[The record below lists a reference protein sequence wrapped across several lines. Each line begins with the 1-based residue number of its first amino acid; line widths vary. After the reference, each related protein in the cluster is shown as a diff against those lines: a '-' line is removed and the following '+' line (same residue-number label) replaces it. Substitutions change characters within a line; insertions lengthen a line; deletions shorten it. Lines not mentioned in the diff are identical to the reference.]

1 MTSTAAKVFFIMM
14 LALLPL
20 AVIATISNVQS
31 IRSSDRQKR
40 DILNTAT
47 EQNARQLASDIDSIR
62 TSQTMTANVLASDP
76 DPGNICERLNTLF
89 RTMGSRYGI
98 ISRLSRAD
106 GTILCASDGSE
117 ILAGTDLGQ
126 GLDNEVELSSELDG
140 IIIRS
145 HSKDGSVQAT
155 ALYKSAAMPQLVGGN
170 MHPSR
175 QRVVLEDG
183 KRQLVIAGNSA
194 SGSIGEQDLLVRAPV
209 GKSGINL
216 AVGVEDDTSSIS
228 KFISLIMPLIFL
240 FGAAFLGWLVVRWIL
255 IKPLIILHR
264 EVASYSPGTVF
275 HPSRISRFSSSELR
289 ALGGAFQ
296 EVSENVVRHED
307 EIRQAL
313 ERQTKLTREVHH
325 RVKNNL
331 QIISSLISLHWR
343 AAQDPLTSAC
353 YLSIQRRVDALA
365 VVQRYHYAEVD
376 EQRGVN
382 ARPMLNEIASGLRTS
397 AQIQS
402 GSDIDISV
410 SCDILYLHQ
419 DIAAPLAFMTAE
431 LADLVIASGVGNAP
445 FEISLKRDDS
455 DPDKARF
462 TLSSAVFSELKSDDS
477 DNLELYERVL
487 QGLARQ
493 LRSTL
498 DHDPANRSYSVLI
511 PVLD

>member
-20 AVIATISNVQS
+20 AVIATISNLQS

-40 DILNTAT
+40 EILNTAT

-62 TSQTMTANVLASDP
+62 AAQTMTANVLATES
-76 DPGNICERLNTLF
+76 DPGNICERLLTLF
-89 RTMGSRYGI
+89 RTIGNHDGI
-98 ISRLSRAD
+98 VSSLSRAD
-106 GTILCASDGSE
+106 GTILCASGGGE
-117 ILAGTDLGQ
+117 ILAAGQ
-126 GLDNEVELSSELDG
+126 GTGQGNVNEVELSLELGG
-140 IIIRS
+140 IVIHDRS
-145 HSKDGSVQAT
+145 RDGSVRAM
-155 ALYKSAAMPQLVGGN
+155 ALYKNAAMPQLT
-170 MHPSR
+170 HASS
-175 QRVVLEDG
+175 QSVVLEDG
-183 KRQLVIAGNSA
+183 KRQLVIAGHNS
-194 SGSIGEQDLLVRAPV
+194 STTLGNQDFLVRAPV
-209 GKSGINL
+209 GQFGINL

-228 KFISLIMPLIFL
+228 KFISLVMPLILL

-255 IKPLIILHR
+255 IKPLIVLQR

-275 HPSRISRFSSSELR
+275 HPSRISRFSSSELG

-296 EVSENVVRHED
+296 EVSENVARHED

-343 AAQDPLTSAC
+343 AAQDPQTSEC

-365 VVQRYHYAEVD
+365 VVQRHHYAEVD
-376 EQRGVN
+376 EQRGVS

-402 GSDIDISV
+402 GSDINISV

-431 LADLVIASGVGNAP
+431 LADLVIASGEDNAP
-445 FEISLKRDDS
+445 FEISLTRDNS
-455 DPDKARF
+455 DPGKARF
-462 TLSSAVFSELKSDDS
+462 TLSSSVFSELKSDDS
-477 DNLELYERVL
+477 DSLELYERVL

-498 DHDPANRSYSVLI
+498 DHDPANKSYSVLI